1 MLVAVQAPAYN
12 RSVNRDLNKRIMAL
26 RFRAKLKFGWRVF
39 RDPETPFAA
48 KCVLPAV
55 LAYLAMPLD
64 LIPDFIPVLGLLD
77 DVVIVPLFVWLAV
90 RMIPK
95 RVLTECRSQVQNPR

>member
-1 MLVAVQAPAYN
+1 LLVAAQAPPYN

-64 LIPDFIPVLGLLD
+64 LIPDFIPVLGQLD
-77 DVVIVPLFVWLAV
+77 DLLVVALGLGL
-90 RMIPK
+90 
-95 RVLTECRSQVQNPR
+95 VLLMTPRHVIEDHLIELE